1 MRQGFGTFASS
12 VRAESCMQ
20 AQKKRIKGG
29 TRMLRR
35 IYLLITL
42 VAALGLGLAAANS
55 EAKQKD
61 KQKDKIENKDKEKN
75 KALSDSDIE
84 GMRAF
89 ALPSIGGE
97 GSYLGVFLEEVTAE
111 RKKELNLS
119 EERGAIVMKVVEA
132 SPAEKAGLKENDVIV
147 SFNGRRVDSVREL
160 QRLLSETP
168 ADRNVSMEVIR
179 GGSNQ
184 TIAATL
190 SKRSNS
196 FGMAM
201 ADRNGNLFGQGEEGR
216 KRAEEARKRAE
227 EFFHRDK
234 DGMKLLAPDFG
245 NFSFVTPGGSQTFR
259 GTRLGITA
267 EALTDQLSEFF
278 GVKDGR
284 GVLIT
289 EVYPDSAAAKA
300 GLKAGDVITAIDD
313 EKINDVTGL
322 VTAITGKGEGAVK
335 IKIMRNQ
342 NEQTITV
349 TLQKNASPPATRRRA
364 SVVMSAFSAA

>member
-1 MRQGFGTFASS
+1 
-12 VRAESCMQ
+12 
-20 AQKKRIKGG
+20 
-29 TRMLRR
+29 MLKR
-35 IYLLITL
+35 IYLLMTL
-42 VAALGLGLAAANS
+42 MAALGLGLTVANS
-55 EAKQKD
+55 ETAQKD
-61 KQKDKIENKDKEKN
+61 KQKDKLESKDQEKN
-75 KALSDSDIE
+75 KDQKKNKASSNAGVD
-84 GMRAF
+84 GTRVF

-111 RKKELNLS
+111 RMKELNLS
-119 EERGAIVMKVVEA
+119 EERGAIVMKVVEG

-168 ADRNVSMEVIR
+168 AERGVSIEVMR
-179 GGSNQ
+179 GGGRQ

-190 SKRSNS
+190 SKRSNN
-196 FGMAM
+196 FNMVM
-201 ADRNGNLFGQGEEGR
+201 PELNGGLLGQGEEGR

-234 DGMKLLAPDFG
+234 DGMKILPPDFG
-245 NFSFVTPGGSQTFR
+245 NFTFVTPGGSQTFR

-267 EALTDQLSEFF
+267 ESLTDQLSEYF

-289 EVYPDSAAAKA
+289 EVYADSAAAKA
-300 GLKAGDVITAIDD
+300 GLKAGDVITAVDD

-322 VTAITGKGEGAVK
+322 VTAITSKGEGAVR

-342 NEQTITV
+342 SEQTITV
-349 TLQKNASPPATRRRA
+349 TLQKRTATPATRRRA
-364 SVVMSAFSAA
+364 GVAASAFSAA

>member
-1 MRQGFGTFASS
+1 
-12 VRAESCMQ
+12 
-20 AQKKRIKGG
+20 
-29 TRMLRR
+29 MLRR
-35 IYLLITL
+35 FYLVITL
-42 VAALGLGLAAANS
+42 VAALGLGVTVANS
-55 EAKQKD
+55 DTEQKD

-75 KALSDSDIE
+75 KALSDSELD
-84 GMRAF
+84 GARVF
-89 ALPSIGGE
+89 ALPSLGGA
-97 GSYLGVFLEEVTAE
+97 GSYLGVFLEEVTVE

-119 EERGAIVMKVVEA
+119 EERGAIVMKVVEG

-190 SKRSNS
+190 SKRSNN

-201 ADRNGNLFGQGEEGR
+201 ADRNGNFFGQGEEGR

-227 EFFHRDK
+227 ELFHRDK
-234 DGMKLLAPDFG
+234 DGMKLLTPDFG
-245 NFSFVTPGGSQTFR
+245 SFTFVTPGGSHTFR
-259 GTRLGITA
+259 GSRLGITA
-267 EALTDQLSEFF
+267 EALTDQLSEYF

-289 EVYPDSAAAKA
+289 EVYPDSAAAKS
-300 GLKAGDVITAIDD
+300 GLKAGDVITAVDD
-313 EKINDVTGL
+313 QKINDVSGL
-322 VTAITGKGEGAVK
+322 VTTITSKSEGAVRLT
-335 IKIMRNQ
+335 IMRNHS
-342 NEQTITV
+342 EQTITV
-349 TLQKNASPPATRRRA
+349 TLQKNASAPATRRRA
-364 SVVMSAFSAA
+364 SVVTSAFSAA

>member
-1 MRQGFGTFASS
+1 
-12 VRAESCMQ
+12 
-20 AQKKRIKGG
+20 
-29 TRMLRR
+29 MLRR
-35 IYLLITL
+35 IYLLLTL
-42 VAALGLGLAAANS
+42 VAALGLCVVVASS
-55 EAKQKD
+55 ETKQKD
-61 KQKDKIENKDKEKN
+61 KQKDKVEDKDKSKDKEKN
-75 KALSDSDIE
+75 KAWIE
-84 GMRAF
+84 TDTDGARVF
-89 ALPSIGGE
+89 ALPSLGGE

-196 FGMAM
+196 FGMAFG
-201 ADRNGNLFGQGEEGR
+201 DRNGNFFGQGEEGR
-216 KRAEEARKRAE
+216 KRAEDARKRAE
-227 EFFHRDK
+227 EYFHRDK
-234 DGMKLLAPDFG
+234 DGMKLLPPDFG

-284 GVLIT
+284 GVLVT
-289 EVYPDSAAAKA
+289 EVYADSAAAKA
-300 GLKAGDVITAIDD
+300 GLKAGDVIIAIDD
-313 EKINDVTGL
+313 EKVNDVTGL
-322 VTAITGKGEGAVK
+322 VGAITGKGEGAVRV
-335 IKIMRNQ
+335 KIMRNHS
-342 NEQTITV
+342 EQTITV
-349 TLQKNASPPATRRRA
+349 TLQKNASPPASRRRA
-364 SVVMSAFSAA
+364 SVVTTGFSAA